1 MGAGRDCATKD
12 PMGSSRPEGNADGL
26 LRFVVVIRGADRAV
40 TPGSVTPPVV
50 LKITQ

>member
-1 MGAGRDCATKD
+1 MGAGGDCATND

-26 LRFVVVIRGADRAV
+26 LRFVVVIRGAG
-40 TPGSVTPPVV
+40 PGCYPRVRDSPVV